1 MTDTA
6 FSLTRSDTVDTCEL
20 NDGSTQGLDPNLE
33 LMAGVTELDKPR
45 EACGVFGILA
55 PGESVAKLTYFGL
68 FALQHR
74 GQESAGI
81 ATFEG
86 SFCRIHKDMGLVSQ
100 VFDEQNLSQLT
111 GDIAVGHTRYSTTG
125 SSRVS
130 NAQPVVVETRLGP
143 LAVTHNG
150 NLVNTHT
157 LRAELE
163 ANHRL
168 LQSSSDSEC
177 IAHVIAEAVDSG
189 LDWVEGTSQALH
201 RCEGAFSL
209 VLGTPEG
216 ILGVRDPRGVRPLVI
231 GILADNPALD
241 DLIDKTMVCSDGTFQ
256 GNGDPLHYVL
266 ASESCA
272 LDIIGADYLR
282 SVEPG
287 EMVWITTAGLTAHQW
302 AKPNPK
308 MCIFEMVYFSRPD
321 SQIEEESL
329 YSYRVRLGERLG
341 QESPVEADWVM
352 PVPDSGTPA
361 AIGFARQL
369 GIPFSEG
376 LIKNRYVGRT
386 FIQPTQAMRERG
398 IRMKLNPL
406 DDVLR
411 GKRVVIVDDSIVRG
425 TTSQKIVKALRRA
438 GAIEVHMRVSS
449 PPVTHPCFYGID
461 TDNQDQLI
469 AARYSV
475 EEIAQRI
482 GVDSLAYLSLD
493 GMVESARQEAS
504 TFCAACFTGHYPIPI
519 PEEIKP
525 QKLKLEA
532 GSPA

>member
-1 MTDTA
+1 MTHRPYA
-6 FSLTRSDTVDTCEL
+6 PSGSLW
-20 NDGSTQGLDPNLE
+20 DPSHERGIPLPASFAE
-33 LMAGVTELDKPR
+33 DKP
-45 EACGVFGILA
+45 EESCGVFGILA

-100 VFDEQNLSQLT
+100 VFDESNLSQLT

-125 SSRVS
+125 SSRVA

-150 NLVNTHT
+150 NLVNTHQ

-163 ANHRL
+163 ANNRTL
-168 LQSSSDSEC
+168 LSSTDSEC
-177 IAHVIAEAVDSG
+177 IAHAIAEAVNSG
-189 LDWVEGTSQALH
+189 LDWMAGTQQALR
-201 RCEGAFSL
+201 RCQGAFSL
-209 VLGTPEG
+209 VLGTPDG

-231 GILADNPALD
+231 GILSDNPALD
-241 DLIDKTMVCSDGTFQ
+241 DLIDQAMVCSDGRFQ
-256 GNGDPLHYVL
+256 ADGDPLHYVL

-272 LDIIGADYLR
+272 LDIIGAEYLR

-287 EMVWITTAGLTAHQW
+287 EMVWITRDGLLAQQW
-302 AKPNPK
+302 AEPDPK
-308 MCIFEMVYFSRPD
+308 MCVFELVYFARPD
-321 SQIEEESL
+321 SMVDAESL
-329 YSYRVRLGERLG
+329 YSYRVRLGERLAI
-341 QESPVEADWVM
+341 EAPVDADWVM

-361 AIGFARQL
+361 AIGFARTL
-369 GIPFSEG
+369 NLPFSEG

-406 DDVLR
+406 DDVLK

-425 TTSQKIVKALRRA
+425 TTSQKIVKALRKA
-438 GAIEVHMRVSS
+438 GATEVHMRVSS

-469 AARYSV
+469 AARHSV
-475 EEIAQRI
+475 AEIAQRI

-493 GMVESARQEAS
+493 GMLESARRQS
-504 TFCAACFTGHYPIPI
+504 NQFCAACFTGSYPIPI
-519 PEEIKP
+519 PDEIKP

-532 GSPA
+532 GSLSR